1 MIVLGVDG
9 MDPAFV
15 DRHWDELPNLRR
27 LRDQGS
33 FMRLKTSTPPQ
44 SPVAWS
50 TFITGSAPSAH
61 GIFDFVHRDPA
72 TLAPFSSMSKTEDA
86 RFTLSFGEWR
96 LPLSTPKIVSLRK
109 GTPFW
114 KTLWDAG
121 VPVTVLRMP
130 TNYPPVEAGRAIA
143 GMGVPDLRGTNGT
156 FTYFTDDPEELSRS
170 VPGGQIVKTRLENG
184 RAVLPL
190 EGPPN
195 TLRKDGRFTSVPLIV
210 DIDADQPLARLQIGD
225 HLAIVGEGDWSDWL
239 PADFPLLG
247 RVASARGMF
256 RVFARQLHP
265 AFQLY
270 VSPINVDPMEP
281 VLPLS
286 APSAFSR
293 EVATSI
299 GRYSSLGIPEDTS
312 ALRQG
317 VFTIPQFVAHT
328 RLIFEDERNLLRYG
342 LDHFRGGLLFAY
354 FSVVDESSHMLW
366 SRHEPELLMFYQA
379 VDKSIGEVI
388 QREPNAELIVMSDHG
403 FTTFTRSVNLNT
415 WLYKR
420 GFLSLTATPGEET
433 TISQADW
440 HSTEAYALGLNGLYL
455 NLQGREKNGSI
466 PKGERSQDLIA
477 SLEEQ
482 LLAFRDPLNGAYV
495 VGSVDATNADKANA
509 AVAPD
514 LIVGY
519 SPGYRASWQT
529 ALGGVPP
536 EEVTDNNDA
545 WIGDHCVNPSAVPG
559 VLFTN
564 RKTSSDSLGLQDVT
578 ALILRSFG
586 QKSQN

>member
-1 MIVLGVDG
+1 

-15 DRHWDELPNLRR
+15 ERHWDELPNLRR

-72 TLAPFSSMSKTEDA
+72 TLAPYSSMSKTEDA

-130 TNYPPVEAGRAIA
+130 TNYPPVAAGRAIA

-195 TLRKDGRFTSVPLIV
+195 TLRKDARFTSVPLIV
-210 DIDADQPLARLQIGD
+210 DVDANQPLARLQIGD
-225 HLAIVGEGDWSDWL
+225 RLAIVGEGEWSEWL

-247 RVASARGMF
+247 RIASARGMF

-281 VLPLS
+281 ILPLS
-286 APSAFSR
+286 APATFSR
-293 EVATSI
+293 EVAASI

-317 VFTIPQFVAHT
+317 VFTIPQFVTHT
-328 RLIFEDERNLLRYG
+328 RLIFEDEKKPAEVRLGSFPR
-342 LDHFRGGLLFAY
+342 
-354 FSVVDESSHMLW
+354 W
-366 SRHEPELLMFYQA
+366 TA
-379 VDKSIGEVI
+379 VC
-388 QREPNAELIVMSDHG
+388 L
-403 FTTFTRSVNLNT
+403 
-415 WLYKR
+415 
-420 GFLSLTATPGEET
+420 FLS
-433 TISQADW
+433 
-440 HSTEAYALGLNGLYL
+440 
-455 NLQGREKNGSI
+455 R
-466 PKGERSQDLIA
+466 
-477 SLEEQ
+477 
-482 LLAFRDPLNGAYV
+482 
-495 VGSVDATNADKANA
+495 
-509 AVAPD
+509 
-514 LIVGY
+514 
-519 SPGYRASWQT
+519 
-529 ALGGVPP
+529 
-536 EEVTDNNDA
+536 
-545 WIGDHCVNPSAVPG
+545 
-559 VLFTN
+559 
-564 RKTSSDSLGLQDVT
+564 
-578 ALILRSFG
+578 
-586 QKSQN
+586 